1 MRAIKQAL
9 RSIRRSPYQALSASL
24 VLFLTFFIGYSLI
37 MLLLGSAKI
46 LQYFES
52 RPQVTGFFKQ
62 DTTIEQLQA
71 HQASLQQAVY
81 VEKVDLVSQEDA
93 LEIYRSQTI
102 NDPTLAELVTADI
115 LPPSLEVST
124 STIDDLAKVAET
136 MRSMQGIDEVVYQQD
151 VVDSLRYWTNT
162 IRQVGFIVL
171 GVFVATSL
179 LVIILITS
187 MRIASKKYETRVMR
201 LVGATKWYI
210 MRPFLVEGMIY
221 GLVGASLSWGIV
233 YLVLMYSTPTIQG
246 FLGEI
251 KLLPVDPIYMLLLL
265 AAGVALAMLLGLF
278 AGLISTRRLFRV

>member
-1 MRAIKQAL
+1 MRAIKQAF

-81 VEKVDLVSQEDA
+81 VEKVDLISQEDA